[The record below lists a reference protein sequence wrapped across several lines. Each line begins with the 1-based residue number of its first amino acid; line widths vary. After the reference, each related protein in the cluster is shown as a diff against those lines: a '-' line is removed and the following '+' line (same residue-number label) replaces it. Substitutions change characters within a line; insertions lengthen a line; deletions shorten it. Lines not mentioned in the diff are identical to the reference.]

1 MVEPPGDR
9 ILVTGALGQIGTE
22 LVSELRKKHGNDT
35 VLATDIR
42 EPDNDRYFPE
52 GPFRNLSVLDG
63 EAMEKTVTD
72 EGIGTVYHL
81 AAILSA
87 TGEKNPELCHR
98 VNVGGTVTVLETA
111 RDFGLKVFV
120 PSSIAVFGP
129 DSPRVAPQKATL
141 NPTTTYGKTKVT
153 GEVLGMNYFKQYG
166 VDIRGLRYPG
176 LISWKAPA
184 GGGTTD
190 YAVDI
195 FHAAINDGH
204 YNCFVS
210 EDTRLPMM
218 YIDDA
223 IMATEMIM
231 QADGS
236 SLGTSRAGYNIRG
249 CSFTA
254 GELADRISLRIP
266 EFTCDFNPDFR
277 QMVADSWPNDVDDNP
292 AKDDWGWEAN
302 FNLDRMVDEM
312 LENLRKNQSS

>member
-1 MVEPPGDR
+1 
-9 ILVTGALGQIGTE
+9 
-22 LVSELRKKHGNDT
+22 
-35 VLATDIR
+35 
-42 EPDNDRYFPE
+42 
-52 GPFRNLSVLDG
+52 
-63 EAMEKTVTD
+63 MEKTVTD

-87 TGEKNPELCHR
+87 TGEKNPELCQR
-98 VNVGGTVTVLETA
+98 VNVGGTVTVLEVA
-111 RDFGLKVFV
+111 RDFDLKVFA

-129 DSPRVAPQKATL
+129 DSPKIAPQKANL

-166 VDIRGLRYPG
+166 VDIRGLRFPG

-195 FHAAINDGH
+195 FQAAINDGH

-223 IMATEMIM
+223 IRATEMIM

-236 SLGTSRAGYNIRG
+236 RLGTSRAGYNIRG

-277 QMVADSWPNDVDDNP
+277 QRVADSWPDDVDDSP
-292 AKDDWGWEAN
+292 AKGDWGWEAN